1 MPLFY
6 SHQPDE
12 EVTINQQFI
21 ELDNW
26 IEHFEFIAKELN
38 YLIKLIHILQFKNN
52 FNLELMNKKEE
63 NNYLLSLFYDF
74 RNKSENSLECMDI
87 PYDMYYVNQQELY
100 REQYLIF
107 IRGYRKFKTEILSKL

>member
-6 SHQPDE
+6 SQTDE
-12 EVTINQQFI
+12 EITIRQQSI

-26 IEHFEFIAKELN
+26 IEHFEFIGKELN
-38 YLIKLIHILQFKNN
+38 YLSKLIRISQFKNI
-52 FNLELMNKKEE
+52 FNSELLNKKEE

-74 RNKSENSLECMDI
+74 KNKNENVIECMDI
-87 PYDMYYVNQQELY
+87 PWDMHYANQHELY

-107 IRGYRKFKTEILSKL
+107 IREYRTLKIEILNIL